1 VLLLDGL
8 ALGVDVPEDEVELRV
23 RSALVRPEHDSVRR
37 LVVEAGQVHVGL
49 VAQELDV
56 TAAAVLTRLE

>member
-1 VLLLDGL
+1 MFLLDGL
-8 ALGVDVPEDEVELRV
+8 ALGVDVPEDEVELGV
-23 RSALVRPEHDSVRR
+23 GSALVRPEHDSVRR

-56 TAAAVLTRLE
+56 TAAAVLTHLE